1 MEDNKRV
8 VETKEK
14 SLEKDPKESQQCNTE
29 KFITNKIKKNKD
41 GQTEVVPCLDPD
53 ILCSE
58 IKKEIKIEFEES
70 IKESSKEIKKEIKS
84 EYKDSIKEF
93 SRECRGSENN
103 HLPSKPVIIRFMK
116 KNVENTENYKNGSK
130 KVTKKVYEE
139 QMGQK

>member
-14 SLEKDPKESQQCNTE
+14 SLEKDPKKSQQCNTE

-70 IKESSKEIKKEIKS
+70 IKAS
-84 EYKDSIKEF
+84 
-93 SRECRGSENN
+93 SRECRGFENN
-103 HLPSKPVIIRFMK
+103 DLPSKPVIIRFMK
-116 KNVENTENYKNGSK
+116 KNVENTENYKNGK
-130 KVTKKVYEE
+130 
-139 QMGQK
+139 